1 MEKLAIMIQ
10 ERVGKG
16 DWHPFHISNNG
27 PPISHLFFAD
37 DYLLMVEAKCGQ
49 VKMLKEVLDQFCLA
63 LGLKVNMHKSIFFAS
78 KNIPRRRI
86 GKFTSI
92 IGFHNTSNLGKYL
105 GFPLLTGKVK
115 NSDFSFILDRIHG
128 RLQGWKNND
137 FSLAKSVLNL
147 KS

>member
-1 MEKLAIMIQ
+1 
-10 ERVGKG
+10 
-16 DWHPFHISNNG
+16 
-27 PPISHLFFAD
+27 
-37 DYLLMVEAKCGQ
+37 
-49 VKMLKEVLDQFCLA
+49 MLKEVLDQIFLV

-92 IGFHNTSNLGKYL
+92 ISFHNTSNLGKYL

-128 RLQGWKNND
+128 RLQGWKSKLLNWAGRVT
-137 FSLAKSVLNL
+137 LAK
-147 KS
+147 

>member
-1 MEKLAIMIQ
+1 M
-10 ERVGKG
+10 R
-16 DWHPFHISNNG
+16 
-27 PPISHLFFAD
+27 
-37 DYLLMVEAKCGQ
+37 Q

-63 LGLKVNMHKSIFFAS
+63 LGLKVNMHKSIFLAS

-86 GKFTSI
+86 GNF
-92 IGFHNTSNLGKYL
+92 FNNTSNLGKYL
-105 GFPLLTGKVK
+105 GFPLLTERVK
-115 NSDFSFILDRIHG
+115 NNDFSFILDRIHG

>member
-1 MEKLAIMIQ
+1 
-10 ERVGKG
+10 
-16 DWHPFHISNNG
+16 
-27 PPISHLFFAD
+27 
-37 DYLLMVEAKCGQ
+37 
-49 VKMLKEVLDQFCLA
+49 MLKEVLDQIFLV

-86 GKFTSI
+86 GIF
-92 IGFHNTSNLGKYL
+92 FNNTSNLGKYL
-105 GFPLLTGKVK
+105 GFPLLTERVK
-115 NSDFSFILDRIHG
+115 NNDFSFILDRIHG

>member
-1 MEKLAIMIQ
+1 
-10 ERVGKG
+10 
-16 DWHPFHISNNG
+16 
-27 PPISHLFFAD
+27 
-37 DYLLMVEAKCGQ
+37 
-49 VKMLKEVLDQFCLA
+49 MLKEVLDQIFLV

-86 GKFTSI
+86 GNF
-92 IGFHNTSNLGKYL
+92 FNNTSNLGKYL
-105 GFPLLTGKVK
+105 GFPLLTERVK
-115 NSDFSFILDRIHG
+115 NNDFSFILDRIHG